1 MATELHGFK
10 MTRVA
15 GEDLSDNQY
24 HFVKL
29 DPSNPEE
36 VIKVTAITDEPC
48 GVQQGDAG
56 VGEEVEIVVYGI
68 TKLVADGAIS
78 YGDELG
84 TSADGEGDTI
94 VSGTDTTVFKVGKA
108 MEDASG
114 AGTIFSALIDC
125 AAPSRAA

>member
-10 MTRVA
+10 ITRVA

-24 HFVKL
+24 RFVKI
-29 DPSNPEE
+29 DPANPNE
-36 VIKVTAITDEPC
+36 VIKVTANTDEPV
-48 GVQQGDAG
+48 GVQQGDPEE
-56 VGEEVEIVVYGI
+56 GEEVEIVVYGI
-68 TKLVADGAIS
+68 TKLVADSGIS

-94 VSGTDTTVFKVGKA
+94 VSGMDVTQFKLGKA